1 MNPLQPLKNKI
12 PLLLFVFF
20 IILGVNGLAASHAQA
35 EDPAI
40 VNISVDSDGR
50 FVLMNANMIHGLTD
64 KIQEAIQ
71 SGVPITFTY
80 RIELR
85 KIVPVFADGLI
96 SSNTVKNTIEYD
108 SLKKVYR
115 FTAKGKN
122 YKRTV
127 NTHDQKLSKQLMM
140 SLRKVPVAP
149 THKLDPEEKYYLRVK
164 ADLETD
170 RFWFPFNYLFFFVP
184 FKDVKTAWAQSA
196 PLAWDPEGEF
206 SMGPVSKSPSKSRS
220 GKPKVMKNVIRSFN
234 K

>member
-1 MNPLQPLKNKI
+1 MNSPATAHAD
-12 PLLLFVFF
+12 
-20 IILGVNGLAASHAQA
+20 AA
-35 EDPAI
+35 DPAI

-50 FVLMNANMIHGLTD
+50 FVLMDAHMINGLTD

-80 RIELR
+80 TIELR
-85 KIVPVFADGLI
+85 KSVPLLADSLV
-96 SSNTVKNTIEYD
+96 SSNTVRNTIQYD

-115 FTAKGKN
+115 FSAKGKN

-127 NTHDQKLSKQLMM
+127 NTHDQKLSKKLMM
-140 SLRKVPVAP
+140 SLKKVPVAP

-170 RFWFPFNYLFFFVP
+170 RFWFPFNYIFFFVP
-184 FKDVKTAWAQSA
+184 FKDVKTAWAKST

-206 SMGPVSKSPSKSRS
+206 SMGPVSKNPSKNRS
-220 GKPKVMKNVIRSFN
+220 GKPTVMKNVIRSFN